1 MGHLIKGGEKSCQ
14 DMSLASPKK
23 RIRRC
28 SKMLRLILMASIRNT
43 IVSTAEFSALFYLDL
58 FLRGT
63 TLNKILPAVW
73 Q

>member
-1 MGHLIKGGEKSCQ
+1 
-14 DMSLASPKK
+14 
-23 RIRRC
+23 
-28 SKMLRLILMASIRNT
+28 MLRLILMASIRNT